1 MANSAL
7 PVLRSSLDQYLVEIN
22 RFPLLSREEEQE
34 LAKRLVD
41 HGDVDAARKL
51 VTSNLRF
58 VVKVA
63 FEFRNYDVKI
73 VDLIQEG
80 NIGLMKAVSKFNPDR
95 GYRLISYAV
104 WWIKAYM
111 QNYIIKN
118 WSMVK
123 IGSTAEHRR
132 MLFGARQGPQGPED
146 EAEETYI
153 LPAMATHDA
162 GQLMLLEAKSAR
174 RDFSLDATMD
184 EDGRTSY
191 GDMLRSGEVQA
202 DESIGREEARE
213 IVRERLQDIIGTL
226 NDRERYILERR
237 ILADDPL
244 TLQDIGEHFGVTRE
258 RVRQLEN
265 SLKKKL
271 ARSITEFDADSAEV
285 IDL

>member
-1 MANSAL
+1 MADTTL
-7 PVLRSSLDQYLVEIN
+7 PVLRSSLDQYLIEIN
-22 RFPLLSREEEQE
+22 RFPLLTREEEQE
-34 LAKRLVD
+34 YARRLVD
-41 HGDVDAARKL
+41 HGDTDAARKL

-63 FEFRNYDVKI
+63 FEYRNYDVKL

-95 GYRLISYAV
+95 GYRVISYAV

-123 IGSTAEHRR
+123 IGSNAEHRR
-132 MLFGARQGPQGPED
+132 MLFGARQGPRGPED
-146 EAEETYI
+146 EVEETYI
-153 LPAMATHDA
+153 LPAMATQDV
-162 GQLMLLEAKSAR
+162 GQLMLLDAKAAR
-174 RDFSLDATMD
+174 RDFSLDSAMD

-191 GDMLRSGEVQA
+191 GDMLRSGEMGA
-202 DESIGREEARE
+202 DDRMGREEARE
-213 IVRERLQDIIGTL
+213 IVRNRLEEVVTHL
-226 NDRERYILERR
+226 NDRERFILEKR
-237 ILADDPL
+237 ILSDEPL
-244 TLQDIGEHFGVTRE
+244 TLQEIGERYGVTRE
-258 RVRQLEN
+258 RVRQLEA

-271 ARSITEFDADSAEV
+271 ARSITEFDEDSAEV